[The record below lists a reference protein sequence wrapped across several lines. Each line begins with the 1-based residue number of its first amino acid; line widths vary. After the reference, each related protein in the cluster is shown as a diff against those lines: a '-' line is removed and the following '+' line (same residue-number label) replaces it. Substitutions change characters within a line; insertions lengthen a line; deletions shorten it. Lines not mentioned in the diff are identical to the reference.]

1 LKKLLV
7 EVDIDIIIKQ
17 LSKDEIE
24 CILKSL
30 SPDNVQ
36 LPGSLE
42 IKSLSKDDSAIM
54 CLKGL
59 LDLNSLIRT
68 LNDIF
73 TNLKVVVDL
82 ISRTKPRNDVN
93 KID

>member
-1 LKKLLV
+1 MLV
-7 EVDIDIIIKQ
+7 EADIEIIIKQ
-17 LSKDEIE
+17 LSKDEVE
-24 CILKSL
+24 CVFKTL
-30 SPDNVQ
+30 SPDNFQ

-42 IKSLSKDDSAIM
+42 IKSFSKDNNAIM
-54 CLKGL
+54 HLKGL

-82 ISRTKPRNDVN
+82 ISKTKSRNN
-93 KID
+93 AN

>member
-1 LKKLLV
+1 MLV
-7 EVDIDIIIKQ
+7 EADIEIIIKQ

-42 IKSLSKDDSAIM
+42 IKPSSKDNNAIM
-54 CLKGL
+54 HLKGIS
-59 LDLNSLIRT
+59 DLNSLIRT

-82 ISRTKPRNDVN
+82 ISSTKPRNNVN
-93 KID
+93 KTD